1 MSIFKHPGAT
11 AEELQNLVIDSRDVD
26 VFLTDLARYSAGV
39 LSDDLQVQ
47 CGVTLQRHHKTA
59 TIAYSSDEAKV
70 LDEIQLGYDEGPCL
84 EALRTNQTVLVKDAR
99 TDARWPEYFGAVAKH
114 GYYSML
120 GVPMHLEGESA
131 AALDFYAPAA
141 DAFDGRAVAAAQ
153 EYAAQASKALLLAVR
168 VATHMEA
175 SDDLKAAMQA
185 RTTID
190 LAVGILMA
198 QNRCSQQEAFGILS
212 CASNNQNIKLRD
224 LAAKVIGQVS
234 ADPVETHFD

>member
-1 MSIFKHPGAT
+1 MSILKSPGAT
-11 AEELQNLVIDSRDVD
+11 AEELQNLGIDSKDVD

-39 LSDDLQVQ
+39 LSGDLQVQ

-59 TIAYSSDEAKV
+59 TIAYSSDKAKV

-99 TDARWPEYFGAVAKH
+99 TDPRWPDYFGVVAKH
-114 GYYSML
+114 GYSSML

-131 AALDFYAPAA
+131 TALDFYVPAV
-141 DAFDGRAVAAAQ
+141 DAFDGRAVA
-153 EYAAQASKALLLAVR
+153 AAQASKALLLAVR

-198 QNRCSQQEAFGILS
+198 QNRCSQQDAFGILS
-212 CASNNQNIKLRD
+212 RASNNQNIKLRD
-224 LAAKVIGQVS
+224 LAAKVISQVS